1 MNVDNQLPEA
11 EPKFNYIEEKVVPKR
26 RKKIKKFLFSLF
38 CTIIFAIVFGLV
50 ARYIFIIS
58 EDYFHKIFGTGKTQ
72 TNDFKFPSIS
82 PTEVL
87 SPTVKPTPT
96 PLPTPTPVVDVNI
109 DEPPQIIEYYIPP
122 TAEDYQKLNQ
132 DLMRIANDAIP
143 AIATVSAIES
153 GTDWFNE
160 TFELKNSTSGAI
172 IRIDRMQVLILTAYS
187 EIKDAAILRAEF
199 CDGTTVNANIY
210 NYDSDYDIA
219 ILSVS
224 IKDISME
231 TLENIKEASLDNSYM
246 INVGMPV
253 IAIGNP
259 NGNQASVDFGI
270 ISRKVIYK
278 SILDSRIDLYQTN
291 LTYYEN
297 SGGFLLNV
305 KGDIVGC
312 ITHTHL
318 ENQNESITTIM
329 GIYRLQTT
337 IEKLISKS
345 PFVYLGVVVED
356 IPKDVLTEMGIEYGV
371 FVSDL
376 RAGSPAFYA
385 GIQRG
390 DIITLFGTHSVSS
403 VNIFINS
410 LNYYSPGISVD
421 IKVRR
426 SNKQVYKDIDL
437 TAILSAKGR

>member
-96 PLPTPTPVVDVNI
+96 PLPTPTPVVDVDI

-132 DLMRIANDAIP
+132 DLMRIVNDAIP